1 MAGSVLIHY
10 TGLLFE
16 LRTMPKP
23 TPLLSS
29 ERLKTQ
35 HRQWPTS
42 AYVHL
47 PFCRQ
52 RCFYCDFPIAV
63 LRDGRWTNPSS
74 EITTYV
80 DLLCQEIALT
90 PSGPAP
96 LQTVFL
102 GGGTPSLIA
111 PAQLQ
116 QILEALDQQFGLA
129 SSMELSME
137 MDPGTFTLTQL
148 QAYQAVGVNRVSLGV
163 QAFAD
168 QLLQVCGRGHTVKEI
183 YEAIDLLHQAKITN
197 FSLDLIS
204 GLPSQTL
211 AAWEQTLI
219 TAVEIAPVHLSIYD
233 LTIEPTTLF
242 SQRYQPGRNPLPTDE
257 TTAQMYRF
265 ASRHLQGFGYRHYE
279 ISNYAQP
286 GYQCR
291 HNQVYWHNQPYYGF
305 GMGATSYVHG
315 QRFSRPRKL
324 QDYSQWVQTLHRDQG
339 LIDCPVNTQLE
350 IVQETLMLGLRLAE
364 GVRIE
369 QLQALCGTS
378 TVEKIMTCLTPF
390 TAKGWIDPQC
400 LRELDPAIC
409 LTDPEG
415 FLFSN
420 TVLASLWQV
429 LDELMPNPKT
439 PL

>member
-10 TGLLFE
+10 TGLLLE

-29 ERLKTQ
+29 ERLGTR

-63 LRDGRWTNPSS
+63 LRDGHWTHPSA

-80 DLLCQEIALT
+80 DCLCQEIALT
-90 PSGPAP
+90 PSGSNP

-116 QILEALDQQFGLA
+116 QILEALEQQFGFA

-137 MDPGTFTLTQL
+137 MDPGTFTLAQV
-148 QAYQAVGVNRVSLGV
+148 QAYQAAGVNRVSLGV

-183 YEAIDLLHQAKITN
+183 YEAIDLLHQAKVTN

-211 AAWEQTLI
+211 AAWEQTLM
-219 TAVEIAPVHLSIYD
+219 TAVEIDPVHLSIYD

-265 ASRHLQGFGYRHYE
+265 ASRHLQGAGYQHYE

-305 GMGATSYVHG
+305 GMGATSYVWG

-324 QDYSQWVQTLHRDQG
+324 KDYSQWVQTLPRDQG
-339 LIDCPVNTQLE
+339 QIDCPVNTQLE
-350 IVQETLMLGLRLAE
+350 IIQETLMLGLRLAE

-369 QLQALCGTS
+369 QLQALCGAS
-378 TVEKIMTCLTPF
+378 TVENLLTCLTPF
-390 TAKGWIDPQC
+390 TAQGWIDPQC
-400 LRELDPAIC
+400 LRGPDPSIR

-429 LDELMPNPKT
+429 LDELMLMEL